1 MSSQPSGIRKVL
13 LLLLLL
19 LSMPT
24 RAKDI
29 YFTLQYPTVLLLL
42 ILVVVSIWCL
52 YRDVRYGYTKWRYP
66 VGLVMLG
73 TLTHTLQ
80 YSQ

>member
-29 YFTLQYPTVLLLL
+29 YLTLQYPTVLLLL
-42 ILVVVSIWCL
+42 ILVVVSIWWL
-52 YRDVRYGYTKWRYP
+52 YRDVRYGIMDIPSGDIQW
-66 VGLVMLG
+66 VW
-73 TLTHTLQ
+73 
-80 YSQ
+80 